1 MSPCSLQIFRSKD
14 YPALLNVF
22 QQLFQKVNAT
32 KPQASRIESA
42 EIFVVCK
49 GYLAPGKLDSKL
61 VDPKIVSAARLM
73 MSKKKKYSQRRHL
86 NNLKVS
92 RIHSIHT
99 HYLSFTNI
107 KST

>member
-61 VDPKIVSAARLM
+61 VDPKIVFDDEQEEEIQPT
-73 MSKKKKYSQRRHL
+73 KT
-86 NNLKVS
+86 LKQLQVS